1 MTVTYDTTDYAG
13 ETTRD
18 AKDTVKDAAVHAAEK
33 AKSSGGRFTDAVE
46 DLIMGDSDRDGTEPQ
61 PAADGAIPGR
71 LPLSDGREHG
81 GRRSRHVRRART

>member
-33 AKSSGGRFTDAVE
+33 AKTIGGRFTDAVE
-46 DLIMGDSDRDGTEPQ
+46 DLITGDLDCDG
-61 PAADGAIPGR
+61 
-71 LPLSDGREHG
+71 H
-81 GRRSRHVRRART
+81 